1 MNIQQ
6 RVRTL
11 RELLTPAKD
20 HSKWLKMLRQYDKDT
35 NYSDDELKQLVN
47 NSDSILQA
55 IFKLHKID
63 TINEVTNER

>member
-1 MNIQQ
+1 MNKQKLVQ
-6 RVRTL
+6 RFEV
-11 RELLTPAKD
+11 LTPAKD
-20 HSKWLKMLRQYDKDT
+20 HNKWLKMLRQYDKDT

-55 IFKLHKID
+55 IYKLHKID

>member
-6 RVRTL
+6 RVQRL
-11 RELLTPAKD
+11 ELLTPAKD

-63 TINEVTNER
+63 TINEVLNER

>member
-6 RVRTL
+6 RVQRL
-11 RELLTPAKD
+11 ELLTPAKD